1 MQVGLFLTALE
12 IGVKNA
18 HTLREEAN
26 VAKRARLGALLAPHK
41 VGTWVVLDPSMS
53 RVLGVGRTPESAM
66 KKAHVAPVTRD
77 ANTKRPVML
86 QVPDPSMVCFF

>member
-1 MQVGLFLTALE
+1 MQVVLFLTALE
-12 IGVKNA
+12 KGAKNV

-26 VAKRARLGALLAPHK
+26 VAKRATLGALLAPHK

-53 RVLGVGRTPESAM
+53 RVLGAGRTPETAM
-66 KKAHVAPVTRD
+66 KRAHVAPITRD
-77 ANTKRPVML
+77 ANAKRPVML